1 MTKTF
6 KISLLYSQIL
16 FFILLPGWIELT
28 KYLHSLVIVIVWFCF
43 SSFVLF
49 VVNLVKKEKIRVSIN
64 LLHFVAL
71 FYSLGLLVLLFFR
84 PQNQSYGTINL
95 IPFETIYFYLSGQVD
110 YLIAIYN
117 LGANIGLFLPFGLYY
132 RYISKHPTI
141 KKLIVIT
148 ICSISLIE
156 TLQFLTKRGSLDID
170 DLILNVLGVCLGYLI
185 HPIFQRVLV
194 IKKVTN

>member
-16 FFILLPGWIELT
+16 FFILLPVWIDLT

-49 VVNLVKKEKIRVSIN
+49 VVNLVKKEKVRVSIN
-64 LLHFVAL
+64 LLHFVSL
-71 FYSLGLLVLLFFR
+71 LYSMGLLVLLFFR
-84 PQNQSYGTINL
+84 PQNQTYGSINL

-117 LGANIGLFLPFGLYY
+117 LGANIGLFLPFGIYY
-132 RYISKHPTI
+132 RYISKQPTL
-141 KKLIVIT
+141 KKIIVMT
-148 ICSISLIE
+148 ICSISMIE

-185 HPIFQRVLV
+185 HPIFQKVLV
-194 IKKVTN
+194 IKQAN